1 MAEQPAP
8 TTTTSGVDAAAL
20 EEVVTYT
27 SELIRIDTTN
37 RGGGDCRERPAAE
50 YAAERLAAAGLDPVI
65 LERTPAGA
73 TSSPASP
80 AATRAPTPSSSTAT
94 STSSPRRPRSGPSTP
109 SPARSRTAWSGD
121 AAPST

>member
-50 YAAERLAAAGLDPVI
+50 YAAQRLAAPSRPGCP
-65 LERTPAGA
+65 TGA
-73 TSSPASP
+73 E
-80 AATRAPTPSSSTAT
+80 PSAF
-94 STSSPRRPRSGPSTP
+94 
-109 SPARSRTAWSGD
+109 
-121 AAPST
+121 